1 MGIGMAKENQTDE
14 IMDLLA
20 QRIAAKG
27 IKNTNGKR
35 KCKSYAWYADKDGE
49 SDVYETICKIE
60 QQGINI
66 KCLIEALLMNF
77 AKKKG
82 IIQ

>member
-1 MGIGMAKENQTDE
+1 MAKEQTDE
-14 IMDLLA
+14 IMELLQ
-20 QRIAAKG
+20 QRIAQKG
-27 IKNTNGKR
+27 IKNGNGKR
-35 KCKSYAWYADKDGE
+35 KCKSYAWYSDKDGE
-49 SDVYETICKIE
+49 SDIYELICKIE